1 MLRDETVKAWLLSH
15 YDDIRTTVND
25 GTFVRHPSKAEE
37 GSITRMLAD
46 PDDPEGGR
54 TSILFMDDPDH
65 ARNRRPLMQAFYQ
78 RIKKMEAEIVA
89 LIDGVI
95 DAAPASGRFDLM
107 EHIAVPIPILVIAH
121 ILGVDESR
129 LGEFRA
135 WSEGL
140 ILGLNP
146 MRTPEQTAYMEASR
160 DKLDRYFTE
169 LMEARRNHP
178 RSDLISDMVQA
189 QAAGGDFADEELRIN
204 LQALLVGGNL
214 TTTDLIGNGVWL
226 FLTSVYFI
234 ISKKDNIKFIPVSLS
249 IFALLTVLGPFS
261 AFNVSERSQTNRL
274 ETLLSQN
281 NMLVD
286 GKAVPAKDSLPGADA
301 ESIRSTLHYLREY
314 EHFRTAAG
322 WFGLPDDKT
331 PDWSELDKLINDLN
345 IGYAMA
351 SARDCFASFPDY
363 NGIDLDDYEKMYI
376 VYTNDGESPG
386 DSLTGFS
393 LTKDRKALL
402 LWENGQATDQ
412 FDLQP
417 YLQKIAGKYDCG
429 KDQFN
434 KEDALFNTGGSIWD
448 AKLVTQ
454 NMSFEKGENYS
465 VKQWNGIILLRR
477 KQ

>member
-1 MLRDETVKAWLLSH
+1 MRDENPLPGAPTSILEISAFDPEARENPHPRMRALREEGRVLRDETVKAWLLSH

-95 DAAPASGRFDLM
+95 DAAPDSGRFDLM

-226 FLTSVYFI
+226 FLTH
-234 ISKKDNIKFIPVSLS
+234 PEQLE
-249 IFALLTVLGPFS
+249 
-261 AFNVSERSQTNRL
+261 AF
-274 ETLLSQN
+274 
-281 NMLVD
+281 
-286 GKAVPAKDSLPGADA
+286 KADPKLDVPAV
-301 ESIRSTLHYLREY
+301 EEVLRY
-314 EHFRTAAG
+314 EA
-322 WFGLPDDKT
+322 P
-331 PDWSELDKLINDLN
+331 
-345 IGYAMA
+345 
-351 SARDCFASFPDY
+351 
-363 NGIDLDDYEKMYI
+363 
-376 VYTNDGESPG
+376 V
-386 DSLTGFS
+386 
-393 LTKDRKALL
+393 
-402 LWENGQATDQ
+402 QATSRILSEDREVAGCPMHKSQ
-412 FDLQP
+412 PVFMSLAAANRDPKRFEDPEAFDITVKRRSHVSFGGGAHICIGAPLARIEARRV
-417 YLQKIAGKYDCG
+417 YRK
-429 KDQFN
+429 
-434 KEDALFNTGGSIWD
+434 LFERYPNMTLPEQNIVWRTLPFFRGIE
-448 AKLVTQ
+448 KLEV
-454 NMSFEKGENYS
+454 E
-465 VKQWNGIILLRR
+465 V
-477 KQ
+477 